1 MLKSVYIFVIIY
13 YNFRKGDDIMK
24 KNKKKNFKK
33 IIGVVGLTTLGATL
47 CGCNHFEDVNYTL
60 YGPPI
65 PPSEEI
71 DIRFNPEDNLIE
83 PMYGTIQDRELNTIE
98 KIANI
103 EDENQEN
110 SKKQ

>member
-1 MLKSVYIFVIIY
+1 
-13 YNFRKGDDIMK
+13 MK

-33 IIGVVGLTTLGATL
+33 IIGIVGLTTIGATL

-98 KIANI
+98 KSC
-103 EDENQEN
+103 QYRRRK
-110 SKKQ
+110 SRRFKKTMI